1 MTTADQAPAN
11 APHRSLRAILRAL
24 AVFVLVLVPTAVA
37 YWLLLREAHH
47 ATILEFV
54 CEIFYRIDQQLGL
67 VLVPAGKTE
76 PILGGVQRAHSVSIT
91 REALDVLLVGSV
103 FLPAL
108 VLATPLRLPR
118 RLGALLLA
126 AVVLLVAQIVQVTL
140 ASYAAYQTLIGRDS
154 TLVAFVQT
162 TCNYAGLLL
171 PLPIWYGFAVRP
183 LLRARREAGARPA
196 APIRAAAPTAN
207 ASNAATPRHAAT
219 APRNAPCPC
228 GSGRKF
234 KKCCGAA

>member
-1 MTTADQAPAN
+1 VTNVHAALAN
-11 APHRSLRAILRAL
+11 APRLSPRAILRAL
-24 AVFVLVLVPTAVA
+24 GAFVLTLIPTAVA

-54 CEIFYRIDQQLGL
+54 CEIFYRIDHDLGL

-76 PILGGVQRAHSVSIT
+76 PILGGVQRQHSVSIT
-91 REALDVLLVGSV
+91 REALDVLLVGTV

-108 VLATPLRLPR
+108 VLATPLRLAR
-118 RLGALLLA
+118 RFGALLLGLLL
-126 AVVLLVAQIVQVTL
+126 LLVLQIVQVTL
-140 ASYAAYQTLIGRDS
+140 ASHAAYQTLIGKDS
-154 TLVAFVQT
+154 AWVAFVQT

-171 PLPIWYGFAVRP
+171 PLPIWFVVALRP
-183 LLRARREAGARPA
+183 LLRSRSAPPASTAEQPPPPHQPNPA
-196 APIRAAAPTAN
+196 AI
-207 ASNAATPRHAAT
+207 PRT
-219 APRNAPCPC
+219 LAPRNAACPC

>member
-1 MTTADQAPAN
+1 MTTADPALAN
-11 APHRSLRAILRAL
+11 ASRLTPRAILRVL
-24 AVFVLVLVPTAVA
+24 GVFVLTLVPTAIV
-37 YWLLLREAHH
+37 YWLLLRETHH
-47 ATILEFV
+47 AAILEFV
-54 CEIFYRIDQQLGL
+54 CEIFYRIDQKLGL

-76 PILGGVQRAHSVSIT
+76 PILGGVQREHSVSIT

-108 VLATPLRLPR
+108 VMATPRKLLRR
-118 RLGALLLA
+118 IGGAIAGVL
-126 AVVLLVAQIVQVTL
+126 VLLVLQVVQVTL
-140 ASYAAYQTLIGRDS
+140 ASHAAYKTLIGEDS
-154 TLVAFVQT
+154 AFGAFVQT

-171 PLPIWYGFAVRP
+171 PLPIWYLVALRP
-183 LLRARREAGARPA
+183 LLRERRGAVSPAPATPPVTPSPA
-196 APIRAAAPTAN
+196 AAVPNAPA
-207 ASNAATPRHAAT
+207 

>member
-1 MTTADQAPAN
+1 MLGA
-11 APHRSLRAILRAL
+11 
-24 AVFVLVLVPTAVA
+24 FVLTLVPTAVV

-54 CEIFYRIDQQLGL
+54 CEIFYRIDHQLGL

-76 PILGGVQRAHSVSIT
+76 PILGGVQREHSVSIT

-108 VLATPLRLPR
+108 VMATPR
-118 RLGALLLA
+118 GLLA
-126 AVVLLVAQIVQVTL
+126 RVGGTIAGVAILLGLQIVQVTL
-140 ASYAAYQTLIGRDS
+140 ASHAAYKTLIGEDS
-154 TLVAFVQT
+154 AFGAFVQT

-171 PLPIWYGFAVRP
+171 PLPIWYLVALRP
-183 LLRARREAGARPA
+183 LLRERRGAASPAPTTAPATA
-196 APIRAAAPTAN
+196 APAAAAPPPPA
-207 ASNAATPRHAAT
+207 AS
-219 APRNAPCPC
+219 RNAPCPC